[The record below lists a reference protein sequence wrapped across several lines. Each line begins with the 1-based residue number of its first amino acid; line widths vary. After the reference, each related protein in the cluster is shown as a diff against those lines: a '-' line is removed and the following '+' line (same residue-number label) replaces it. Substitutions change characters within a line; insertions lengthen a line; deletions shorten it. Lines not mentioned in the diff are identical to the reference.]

1 MPVPQP
7 RSRTSLATRRIS
19 RGITPRIFRPIPPR
33 LPLLSALAGLVLL
46 VAVPGEGPLSQVA
59 GPAFLE
65 AQTTPPVHPPATMPP
80 ESERNPDIYTLI
92 PDGRHGPSHFPRV
105 RHPEVEYEAG
115 DVLTWDRYHTVDVMD
130 TWLRRWAERHPDLV
144 EVYQVG
150 TSYEGRP
157 ILQATITNT
166 ATGPATDKPAA
177 FFEGGRHSG
186 EITSSESVLWLMQH
200 LVEGYGSDPEIT
212 ALLDRA
218 AIYLRPQNNPDGSNL
233 YLHTAQTNRSSVRP
247 VDQDGDGLFD
257 EDPLHDLDGDGV
269 VRQMRWRD
277 PEGTFIQD
285 PRDPSGRLMQRVAP
299 GEGEWSVAR
308 EGIDHDGDGRMG
320 EDGIGGLDLHRNYP
334 MNWRPMPGR
343 EHTGR
348 GFTQGGAGAHPLS
361 EPETMNV
368 VLFLLEN
375 PNIKVVNSMDTRVP
389 MHLRPPSTSKS
400 EESIYPEDLAHY
412 IHFDSVGLSITG
424 YPWAGDV
431 YHTYA
436 TRNNPEGSGNPLFGH
451 GPDFGYF
458 YYGSIWYGDELWD
471 GGSVGDLNNDGVQDD
486 LDRLIW
492 VDSVAGGRPF
502 QDWTP
507 AQHPTLGEVEVGGF
521 HPKFFQQNGPP
532 EVLEPWAANQ
542 ALFNLYMAQ
551 SLPHL
556 RAGQA
561 TVRRTGTTDDGVTW
575 EIGVQVTNE
584 GRLPTSLRQA
594 RLVKIVRPDWV
605 EFRVEGRQGVQRVEL
620 GHLEGGETKDATVT
634 FTLPE
639 GTTPTGTFRVL
650 STRGGVVEGGF

>member
-1 MPVPQP
+1 
-7 RSRTSLATRRIS
+7 
-19 RGITPRIFRPIPPR
+19 
-33 LPLLSALAGLVLL
+33 
-46 VAVPGEGPLSQVA
+46 
-59 GPAFLE
+59 
-65 AQTTPPVHPPATMPP
+65 MPP
-80 ESERNPDIYTLI
+80 ESERDPDTYVLV

-115 DVLTWDRYHTVDVMD
+115 ASLTWDRYHTVDVMY
-130 TWLRRWAERHPDLV
+130 TWMRRWAERYPDIV

-157 ILQATITNT
+157 ILQATLTNT

-212 ALLDRA
+212 RLLDRA

-257 EDPLHDLDGDGV
+257 EDPLMDLDGDGV

-277 PEGTFIQD
+277 PEGDWIIHPD
-285 PRDPSGRLMQRVAP
+285 DPSGRLMQRVES
-299 GEGEWSVAR
+299 GQGEWSMAR
-308 EGIDHDGDGRMG
+308 EGVDRDGDDRSG
-320 EDGIGGLDLHRNYP
+320 EDGVGGLDLHRNYP

-348 GFTQGGAGAHPLS
+348 GWTQGGAGAHPLS

-375 PNIKVVNSMDTRVP
+375 PNVGVVNSMDTRVP
-389 MHLRPPSTSKS
+389 MHLRPPSTSRS
-400 EESIYPEDLAHY
+400 EESMYPEDLAHY
-412 IHFDSVGLSITG
+412 LHFDSVGMTITD

-431 YHTYA
+431 YYDYA
-436 TRNNPEGSGNPLFGH
+436 TRGARETGNPLFGH

-471 GGSVGDLNNDGVQDD
+471 GGAVGDLNGDGTQDD
-486 LDRLIW
+486 FDRLIW
-492 VDSVAGGRPF
+492 IDSVAGGRPF

-507 AQHPTLGEVEVGGF
+507 AQHPVLGEVEVGGF
-521 HPKFFQQNGPP
+521 DPKFFQQNGPP
-532 EVLEPWAANQ
+532 EVLETWAANQ

-551 SLPHL
+551 SLPEL
-556 RAGQA
+556 AAGEA
-561 TVRRTGTTDDGVTW
+561 RVREVGPAGADDETEW
-575 EIGVQVTNE
+575 EVRISVTNE

-605 EFRVEGRQGVQRVEL
+605 ELRVEGRSGVQRFEL
-620 GHLEGGETKDATVT
+620 EHLEGGETKEAVFT

-639 GTTPTGTFRVL
+639 GTRPGGTFRVL
-650 STRGGVVEGGF
+650 STRGGVVEGTF

>member
-1 MPVPQP
+1 MVPA
-7 RSRTSLATRRIS
+7 LAS
-19 RGITPRIFRPIPPR
+19 PARG
-33 LPLLSALAGLVLL
+33 LLSLVALAVAITLL
-46 VAVPGEGPLSQVA
+46 PAPAVG
-59 GPAFLE
+59 
-65 AQTTPPVHPPATMPP
+65 QTTPPVHPPATMPP
-80 ESERNPDIYTLI
+80 ESERDPDTYVLV

-115 DVLTWDRYHTVDVMD
+115 DALTWDRYHTVDVMY
-130 TWLRRWAERHPDLV
+130 TWMRRWAERHPDIV

-157 ILQATITNT
+157 ILQATLTNA

-177 FFEGGRHSG
+177 YFEGGRHSG
-186 EITSSESVLWLMQH
+186 EITSSESILWLMQH
-200 LVEGYGSDPEIT
+200 LVEGYGNDPEIT

-277 PEGTFIQD
+277 PNGDWIVHPD
-285 PRDPSGRLMQRVAP
+285 DPSGRLMQRVES
-299 GEGEWSVAR
+299 GQGEWSMSR
-308 EGIDHDGDGRMG
+308 EGIDHDGDGREG

-348 GFTQGGAGAHPLS
+348 GWTQGGAGAHPLS

-375 PNIKVVNSMDTRVP
+375 PNVGVVNSMDTRVP

-400 EESIYPEDLAHY
+400 EESMYPEDLAHY
-412 IHFDSVGLSITG
+412 LHFDSVGMTITN

-431 YHTYA
+431 YFDYA
-436 TRNNPEGSGNPLFGH
+436 TRGARETGNPLFGH

-471 GGSVGDLNNDGVQDD
+471 GGAVGDLNGDGVQDD
-486 LDRLIW
+486 FDRLIW
-492 VDSVAGGRPF
+492 IDSVAGGRPF

-507 AQHPTLGEVEVGGF
+507 AHHPVHGEVEVGGF

-532 EVLEPWAANQ
+532 EVLGTWAGNQ
-542 ALFNLYMAQ
+542 AIFNLYMAQ
-551 SLPHL
+551 SLPDL
-556 RAGQA
+556 RAGTPA
-561 TVRRTGTTDDGVTW
+561 VRQVGTAADDQVEW
-575 EIGVQVTNE
+575 EIRIAVSND

-605 EFRVEGRQGVQRVEL
+605 ELRVEGGPGVLRYEL
-620 GHLEGGETKDATVT
+620 DHLEGGETKEAVFTV
-634 FTLPE
+634 TLPE
-639 GTTPTGTFRVL
+639 GTRPEGTFRVL
-650 STRGGVVEGGF
+650 STRGGVVDGSLP

>member
-1 MPVPQP
+1 LPGPYVPSPNHLDAMRRSHLQP
-7 RSRTSLATRRIS
+7 FSAA
-19 RGITPRIFRPIPPR
+19 
-33 LPLLSALAGLVLL
+33 PLLLAGALL
-46 VAVPGEGPLSQVA
+46 VAGSLLPAPAPLA
-59 GPAFLE
+59 
-65 AQTTPPVHPPATMPP
+65 AQTTPPVHAPATMPP
-80 ESERNPDIYTLI
+80 ESERDPNIYTLI

-105 RHPEVEYEAG
+105 QHPEVEYEAG
-115 DVLTWDRYHTVDVMD
+115 DVLTWDRYHTVDVMY
-130 TWLRRWAERHPDLV
+130 TWMRRWAERHPDIV

-157 ILQATITNT
+157 ILQATLTNT

-212 ALLDRA
+212 RLLDRA

-257 EDPLHDLDGDGV
+257 EDPLRDLDGDGV

-277 PEGTFIQD
+277 PNGDWIVHPD
-285 PRDPSGRLMQRVAP
+285 DPSGRLMQRVEP
-299 GEGEWSVAR
+299 GQGEWSMAR
-308 EGIDHDGDGRMG
+308 EGIDHDGDGRSG

-348 GFTQGGAGAHPLS
+348 GWTQGGAGAHPLS

-375 PNIKVVNSMDTRVP
+375 PNVGVVNSMDTRVP
-389 MHLRPPSTSKS
+389 MHLRPPSTSRG
-400 EESIYPEDLAHY
+400 EESMYPEDLAHY
-412 IHFDSVGLSITG
+412 LHFDSVGMTITN

-431 YHTYA
+431 YFDYA
-436 TRNNPEGSGNPLFGH
+436 TRGARETGNPLFGH

-471 GGSVGDLNNDGVQDD
+471 GGAVGDLNGDGVQDD
-486 LDRLIW
+486 FDRLIW
-492 VDSVAGGRPF
+492 IDSVAGGRPF
-502 QDWTP
+502 QNWTP
-507 AQHPTLGEVEVGGF
+507 AHHPVLGEVEVGGF
-521 HPKFFQQNGPP
+521 DPKFFQQNGPP
-532 EVLEPWAANQ
+532 EVLGTWAGNQ

-551 SLPHL
+551 SLPDL
-556 RAGQA
+556 GAGEARIRQVGA
-561 TVRRTGTTDDGVTW
+561 AGDDETEWEVR
-575 EIGVQVTNE
+575 IPVTNE

-605 EFRVEGRQGVQRVEL
+605 ELRVEGRSGVQRHEL
-620 GHLEGGETKDATVT
+620 GHLEGGETREAVFT

-639 GTTPTGTFRVL
+639 GTRPSGTFRVL
-650 STRGGVVEGGF
+650 STRGGVVDGSF

>member
-1 MPVPQP
+1 LPGPYVPSPNHLDAMP
-7 RSRTSLATRRIS
+7 RSHLQSFSAA
-19 RGITPRIFRPIPPR
+19 
-33 LPLLSALAGLVLL
+33 PLLLAGALL
-46 VAVPGEGPLSQVA
+46 VAGSLLPAPAPLA
-59 GPAFLE
+59 

-80 ESERNPDIYTLI
+80 ESERDPNIYTLI

-105 RHPEVEYEAG
+105 QHPEVEYEAG
-115 DVLTWDRYHTVDVMD
+115 DVLTWDRYHTVDVMY
-130 TWLRRWAERHPDLV
+130 TWMRRWAERHPDIV

-157 ILQATITNT
+157 ILQATLTNT

-200 LVEGYGSDPEIT
+200 LVEGYGNDPEIT
-212 ALLDRA
+212 RLLDRA

-257 EDPLHDLDGDGV
+257 EDPLRDLDGDGV

-277 PEGTFIQD
+277 PNGDWIVHPD
-285 PRDPSGRLMQRVAP
+285 DPSGRLMQRVEP
-299 GEGEWSVAR
+299 GQGEWSMAR
-308 EGIDHDGDGRMG
+308 EGIDHDGDGRSG

-348 GFTQGGAGAHPLS
+348 GWTQGGAGAHPLS

-375 PNIKVVNSMDTRVP
+375 PNVGVVNSMDTRVP
-389 MHLRPPSTSKS
+389 MHLRPPSTSRG
-400 EESIYPEDLAHY
+400 EESMYPEDLAHY
-412 IHFDSVGLSITG
+412 LYFDSVGMTITN

-431 YHTYA
+431 YFDYA
-436 TRNNPEGSGNPLFGH
+436 TRGARETGNPLFGH

-471 GGSVGDLNNDGVQDD
+471 GGAVGDLNGDGVQDD
-486 LDRLIW
+486 FDRLIW
-492 VDSVAGGRPF
+492 IDSVAGGRPF
-502 QDWTP
+502 QNWTP
-507 AQHPTLGEVEVGGF
+507 AHHPVLGEVEVGGF
-521 HPKFFQQNGPP
+521 DPKFFQQNGPP
-532 EVLEPWAANQ
+532 EVLGTWAGNQ

-551 SLPHL
+551 SLPDL
-556 RAGQA
+556 GAGEARIRQVGA
-561 TVRRTGTTDDGVTW
+561 AGDDETEWEVR
-575 EIGVQVTNE
+575 IPVTNE

-605 EFRVEGRQGVQRVEL
+605 ELRVEGRSGVQRHEL
-620 GHLEGGETKDATVT
+620 GHLEGGETREAVFT

-639 GTTPTGTFRVL
+639 GTRPSGTFRVL
-650 STRGGVVEGGF
+650 STRGGVVDGSF